1 MNTIQMT
8 LNINIA
14 GGDNWQERLADA
26 LLGVQSIVRMEPDL
40 SPSGNFPTG
49 DHIDGNDFTA
59 HYTLF
64 GESVDMRNALNL
76 LDKAAT
82 LIYNMEGDQYQSA
95 YEKLESVL
103 DSLGGAK

>member
-26 LLGVQSIVRMEPDL
+26 LLAVQYSVRIEPDL
-40 SPSGNFPTG
+40 SPSGGFPTG
-49 DHIDGNDFTA
+49 DNLEGNDYTA

-64 GESVDMRNALNL
+64 GEL
-76 LDKAAT
+76 K
-82 LIYNMEGDQYQSA
+82 
-95 YEKLESVL
+95 
-103 DSLGGAK
+103 

>member
-26 LLGVQSIVRMEPDL
+26 LLAIQAHVRESEKLRIADPL
-40 SPSGNFPTG
+40 
-49 DHIDGNDFTA
+49 DGNDFTA

-64 GESVDMRNALNL
+64 GEI
-76 LDKAAT
+76 K
-82 LIYNMEGDQYQSA
+82 
-95 YEKLESVL
+95 
-103 DSLGGAK
+103 